1 MATRADVL
9 AGLQRELRH
18 AQDIGEEKYIRQLK
32 AQIADYSRGSAANPA
47 TETTGR
53 PAARKS
59 RTT

>member
-1 MATRADVL
+1 VSTRADAL

-18 AQDIGEEKYIRQLK
+18 AEGNGAVGYAARLRRK
-32 AQIADYSRGSAANPA
+32 IADYSRGSASNPA

-53 PAARKS
+53 AAARKS

>member
-1 MATRADVL
+1 VASRADVL
-9 AGLQRELRH
+9 AKLHRELRH
-18 AQDIGEEKYIRQLK
+18 AEGNGAVGYAARLRRR
-32 AQIADYSRGSAANPA
+32 IADYSKGSAVNPA